1 MNNAIVAKPPS
12 GAAQEALQTAP
23 RIAVNGAP
31 TTIRNLVIAGWT
43 GRNAEELE
51 AHIRELEALGVPR
64 PKTTPVYFR
73 LPASLL
79 TQAEGIQVSGAE
91 TSGEAEPVL
100 VNLGGRIWV
109 GVGSDHTDRKVET
122 YDISVSKQVCA
133 KPIAAEFWAFEDV
146 ADHWDSIRLRSFAHE
161 GAARTLY
168 QEGELAGI
176 RRPEE
181 LLSRYAERGAGL
193 QPGGAMFCGTLAVPG
208 GLRFADAFTVELED
222 PVLRR
227 TIGHTYAIEP
237 LEG

>member
-1 MNNAIVAKPPS
+1 MKNATAAKPPS
-12 GAAQEALQTAP
+12 NAAQGAPQAAP

-31 TTIRNLVIAGWT
+31 TTIQNLVIAGWT

-64 PKTTPVYFR
+64 PQTTPIYFR

-79 TQAEGIQVSGAE
+79 TQAAGIQVSGAE

-122 YDISVSKQVCA
+122 YDVSVSKQVCA
-133 KPIAAEFWAFEDV
+133 KPVAAEFWAFEEV

-181 LLSRYAERGAGL
+181 LLSRYAERGEGL
-193 QPGGAMFCGTLAVPG
+193 QPGGAMFCGTLAVRG

-227 TIGHTYAIEP
+227 TISHAYAIEP